1 MFRTKKDVDRH
12 IAGILAKIKDEKEKK
27 IRGFNFAKLY
37 FSVNDYESAR
47 RHLAD
52 YLTVND
58 KQASAYKLMG
68 EIHEAMGSFR
78 QALQSYKHSLALQ
91 ENQKDVVL
99 KICEIYTELPADQ
112 ESTKYWLERAESLFP
127 GHRIVFKLKESL
139 TRARGEPDVKDMEN
153 LITSELV
160 TRPLDVALRVKLLRL
175 LLNSGRVLDAY
186 KHALQ
191 AEEEP
196 QFGAEAVYSLPW
208 QRCLADVFEAYLENQ
223 AGPVDESF
231 LAKYLLTLDQL
242 ASLALT
248 NPSSSAPA
256 TIPGPLNGESAKQ
269 GERAAVEDAISAIE
283 SLDGL
288 LDKAHKKKWTRG
300 GAWDFVLHHVT
311 GQLYLHMATLLLKR
325 AWKENYSWQE
335 ARSWAAALLLSA
347 YSLRPP
353 SGLSQETWFLAL
365 DSARQRLYRHVFLR
379 AHHRLSVSGHIV
391 HVLCEVESKSRWLS
405 DLKQEACTPE
415 VRKKIYKSLF
425 DGEGSASWFLHDPT
439 LVKCAFE
446 FPTLAALQEHDQ
458 EAQWLHPSSL
468 NHLVWL
474 ALHWSSIQDKKSKG
488 TEHFFEVRVF
498 ERLQREP
505 HAFNSGAAETL
516 SQMDTLAFLE
526 AARYCAAQSL
536 GRKSMRPSQGPLA
549 LPPHVGVQLCTGPQ
563 AEWWNA
569 AYRLHTNTARDRMAD
584 FRRILQRGLEVIRGI
599 GNHSMDL
606 ALVVHLAR
614 TFAKKSLSRRA
625 DGLEEESKALE
636 DWAAHYWEVVIS
648 MLEKSGSTSS
658 PLSASRRLF
667 CVSAGSA
674 LTGPQETRA
683 LKQEAKMFL
692 AVRAMN
698 ADCLDEAAEMLSQLT
713 TAQAAFYTALVMKK
727 MAQREFP
734 QRGVQHALLKNE
746 RAALQL
752 ALERGRREPD
762 QALASAVRAQL
773 DDLEGRLIN
782 VSNGSYTEEA
792 AETSWAPDTSSTPRS
807 AHVSFTRRP
816 QQSSTPKVDPSFY
829 PSRTDANQSSVSE
842 EESPTRQPRVQAAVP
857 ATAANEFV
865 ELQLRSLSLH
875 QELVMSHL
883 RQVQEV
889 NQNVLRE
896 LRESH
901 QSVLAEVRQQQT
913 ALEQLSK
920 KVDDIAAKAATAATA
935 SRAQRQREEPE
946 YVDEYTTAYEGDYDP
961 YTDYSHLEAA
971 AASGAASMVAAGPPH
986 SVPPPPP
993 PLGYPP
999 PFRGAPYA
1007 GYPPPP
1013 HLSYSLAPPPPLG
1026 RPLPPPLAPPQPFY
1040 SPQVA
1045 AAAATVPTP
1054 GLCLAEGQ
1062 PLPQFSFDISQPP
1075 PPTSIASST
1084 PSHVA
1089 SGDVGR
1095 LSAFSRLSKMPPPP
1109 ASVPAPV
1116 VPPAAATTITAAAMT
1131 PKPPNAPHAFQIP
1144 LPAAATGPSPT
1155 LAAPAAPQGFPPS
1168 FLTSAAVAPTAPR
1181 FATAAPQLHGLLT
1194 GAVPSLASV
1203 APEKQEPMTTIG
1215 ARTAEASPVMTAQT
1229 PSPAAPRRLQRAST
1243 GSDDYVEEVEV
1254 EGNFTPLI
1262 PLPEEVSVCTG
1273 EENEKVCF
1281 EERAKLFRYVDKEW
1295 KERGIGVVKLLESK
1309 EGKVRLLMRRE
1320 QVLKVCANHYI
1331 QSGMTLAP
1339 MPKKDTAWIWDAQ
1352 DFADGEPHP
1361 EKFCIRFKTPEIAAQ
1376 FKEAF
1381 EQAVNKSRQAA
1392 VSSSPAA
1399 SASAASTA
1407 TNFSMSPS
1415 ALSSPR
1421 TTPAPSKF
1429 GPSTATTGM
1438 PAASFGSP
1446 VTVSAS
1452 PASTP
1457 AAFPVSTPGFGV
1469 SKSIVAPPVF
1479 GSATATTVVP
1489 AGPFS
1494 SPFVASTPATTT
1506 GVTISSSTSSF
1517 GGPKTTAAA
1526 HMFGSAVGSTVT
1538 SAMSFASPIASS
1550 VVASGSPP
1558 TSLPHLPA
1566 TGFGK
1571 MFHPKPGAWACH
1583 TCYVSNDAN
1592 KLACAACDSP
1602 KPGTEKPKTADAPVA
1617 TQQPTEKPDLAASI
1631 SFGNSLGK
1639 PFNLQASQPA
1649 PVFSFG
1655 VSIPEQKPSTP
1666 VTSAFDGMASSG
1678 KNVFG
1683 GFTFCGPPK
1692 VKELPKEEA
1701 KPATAVATTKESPK
1715 PSPFA
1720 GFSFKSPPAAVKKD
1734 EPPESANATQSFL
1747 AGARSEISRLSTTP
1761 AKQPQVTSSLPAQ
1774 PPVISS
1780 LPPQPQVS
1788 SPLAKPL
1795 PPTPSATRQRAD
1807 SLRSPGEIP
1816 EDFVPSAEFEPVVS
1830 LPELVEVKT
1839 GEEDEE
1845 VLFCE
1850 RAKLFRFDAET
1861 KQWKERG
1868 IGQLKILRH
1877 PETQVCRVLMRR
1889 DQVLKLCANHRILP
1903 EMKLGPLSTNDRAWS
1918 WFANDYSDGEI
1929 CNENLAARFKTRE
1942 QADLFKQVFENCRDK
1957 AHPVTPLKE
1966 AAGEGKSD
1974 RTEEQQAN
1982 KQLEPAPTVPL
1993 SQLSQFKPKA
2003 GAWNC
2008 DICYVSN
2015 PADRTSCVA
2024 CETPKPGSEAV
2035 EAAPSPLKALEKFAA
2050 PVSGGGGFPVGTA
2063 PAGVA
2068 PAKFT
2073 FGFPGASTVPQPT
2086 STNLTSAPST
2096 SQVASTTPK
2105 PSGFV
2110 FGSPRPGTVAPP
2122 STFTFGVATFKPD
2135 TASSTSAPAATSTPT
2150 TFKFGSPQKY
2160 EFSFSGVRPRSPG
2173 KTPKSPG
2180 TPADAEEDESGT
2192 IESPEAEIFFPPLV
2206 PLPPKVEVRTGE
2218 EEEEVL
2224 YSHRAKLYRW
2234 MDGEW
2239 KERGLGDI
2247 KLLHHPTTQRTR
2259 LLMRREPVL
2268 KVCLN
2273 HLLTPEHQFC
2283 KKDDRTVT
2291 WSATDFS
2298 DDVACPYQFALRLKS
2313 SQVADEFLAAVEEA
2327 KSKSSGSV
2335 PPCTTQPLTK
2345 ASTTPVDAS
2354 TFSFRL
2360 DGDTG
2365 GSPSSSMTPSGGFS
2379 LGPRFGAS
2387 KQTVVRS
2394 LFGNSSTAKDSEED
2408 DDVQIVFEAKAS
2420 PDKVAR
2426 ARELK
2431 LPDNFFLYETKA
2443 PCPGCRGCDDW
2454 ESKKKALAASSRPA
2468 GLAKSASTKD
2478 APHLA
2483 AADSTTGSL
2492 EDEGSGG
2499 GLFSTAPQLSFADLA
2514 KQQPGKGFGFQGP
2527 SPKSGQSLFSGA
2539 GTKLFQSPTTR
2550 HGKSE
2555 TEDDG
2560 ADEVAP
2566 SVDIHFE
2573 PVVPLPELVELRTG
2587 EEDEEQLFCHRAKL
2601 FVFDSQNKQW
2611 KERAIG
2617 DIKILKHKTR
2627 PCCFRVLMRRDQ
2639 VHKIACNHSITE
2651 FTKLSP
2657 LSTSSNSLTWKAL
2670 DFSEGQTSPEAFAVR
2685 FKNAEVMDKFA
2696 KVFEECRLAVVERG
2710 SQQAGSER
2718 NGDLEREQVED
2729 RIRKEE
2735 EEEDVDEEDD
2745 DDDDDEYE
2753 DDDDDDE
2760 HGEDIMF
2767 EKRVTLS
2774 VQRPGTSAYE
2784 SLGMGNLRMVYD
2796 DSCFGAR
2803 IRVIAD
2809 DGSLL
2814 CDTIVAVQTCLRT
2827 ERLHAYWSA
2836 VDMSIDPNVRRHF
2849 QAAFSSPQAIAE
2861 FSRIFAEAKD
2871 LAVNSSIVETIDE
2884 PPSHPK

>member
-1 MFRTKKDVDRH
+1 
-12 IAGILAKIKDEKEKK
+12 
-27 IRGFNFAKLY
+27 
-37 FSVNDYESAR
+37 
-47 RHLAD
+47 
-52 YLTVND
+52 
-58 KQASAYKLMG
+58 MG
-68 EIHEAMGSFR
+68 EIHEAAGR
-78 QALQSYKHSLALQ
+78 RNQALQSYKHSLALE
-91 ENQKDVVL
+91 ENQKDVIM
-99 KICEIYTELPADQ
+99 KICEIYSEFPADQ
-112 ESTKYWLERAESLFP
+112 ETTRYWLERAESIFP

-139 TRARGEPDVKDMEN
+139 TRATGEPDTKDMEN

-196 QFGAEAVYSLPW
+196 QFGTEAFYSLPW
-208 QRCLADVFEAYLENQ
+208 QRCLADVFEAYQENQ

-248 NPSSSAPA
+248 NPSSSALA
-256 TIPGPLNGESAKQ
+256 AIPGPLNGESAKQ
-269 GERAAVEDAISAIE
+269 GERAAVQDAISAIE

-288 LDKAHKKKWTRG
+288 VAKAHKKKWTRG

-325 AWKENYSWQE
+325 AWKENYNWQE
-335 ARSWAAALLLSA
+335 ARSWAAAMLLSA

-353 SGLSQETWFLAL
+353 SGLSQESWFLAL
-365 DSARQRLYRHVFLR
+365 DSTRQRLYRHVFLR

-425 DGEGSASWFLHDPT
+425 DGEGTASWFLHDPT

-446 FPTLAALQEHDQ
+446 FPTIAALQEHDQ
-458 EAQWLHPSSL
+458 ESQWLHPSSL
-468 NHLVWL
+468 DHLVWL
-474 ALHWSSIQDKKSKG
+474 ALHWSSVQDKTSKS

-505 HAFNSGAAETL
+505 HAFNSGAVETL

-526 AARYCAAQSL
+526 ATRYCAAQSL
-536 GRKSMRPSQGPLA
+536 GRKAMRPSQGPLA
-549 LPPHVGVQLCTGPQ
+549 LPPHVGVQLCTVAQ

-569 AYRLHTNTARDRMAD
+569 AYRLHVSTARDKMAD
-584 FRRILQRGLEVIRGI
+584 YRRLLQRGLEVIRGI
-599 GNHSMDL
+599 GNHGMDL
-606 ALVVHLAR
+606 ALVVRLAR
-614 TFAKKSLSRRA
+614 TFADRSSFMRA

-636 DWAAHYWEVVIS
+636 DRAAHYWEVVVS
-648 MLEKSGSTSS
+648 MLEKSGSPSS

-667 CVSAGSA
+667 SMPAGAVTLS
-674 LTGPQETRA
+674 GPQETRA

-698 ADCLDEAAEMLSQLT
+698 AGCLDEAAEMLSQLT
-713 TAQAAFYTALVMKK
+713 SAQAAFYTALVMKK
-727 MAQREFP
+727 MAQRESP
-734 QRGVQHALLKNE
+734 QRGVQHALLQRE

-782 VSNGSYTEEA
+782 ISNGSFSDDA
-792 AETSWAPDTSSTPRS
+792 AETSWAQDVTSTPRS
-807 AHVSFTRRP
+807 TRVSFVHRP
-816 QQSSTPKVDPSFY
+816 PQSSTPQVDRSFY
-829 PSRTDANQSSVSE
+829 PARADASHSSMPEV
-842 EESPTRQPRVQAAVP
+842 ESPTRQPRGQTAGSAAS
-857 ATAANEFV
+857 AAANEFV

-883 RQVQEV
+883 RQVLET

-896 LRESH
+896 LRDSH
-901 QSVLAEVRQQQT
+901 QSVLAEVKQQQI

-920 KVDDIAAKAATAATA
+920 KVDDIATKAATAATA
-935 SRAQRQREEPE
+935 SRAQRQRDEAD
-946 YVDEYTTAYEGDYDP
+946 YVEEYTTAYETDFDP
-961 YTDYSHLEAA
+961 YTEYSHLEAA
-971 AASGAASMVAAGPPH
+971 AVSGAASTLVAAGPPH
-986 SVPPPPP
+986 AMAPPPPA

-999 PFRGAPYA
+999 QFRGAPYA
-1007 GYPPPP
+1007 SYPPPPPP
-1013 HLSYSLAPPPPLG
+1013 HLGYPLAPPPPPLA
-1026 RPLPPPLAPPQPFY
+1026 RPLPPPLAPPQQFF

-1045 AAAATVPTP
+1045 AAAAAVPTP

-1075 PPTSIASST
+1075 PSTSVASST

-1095 LSAFSRLSKMPPPP
+1095 VSAFSRLSKVPPP
-1109 ASVPAPV
+1109 SQAPV
-1116 VPPAAATTITAAAMT
+1116 GPPVTTITPAAPALP

-1144 LPAAATGPSPT
+1144 LPATGSSPASVSLPGAVQGFSQPFPSLAAATPT
-1155 LAAPAAPQGFPPS
+1155 AS
-1168 FLTSAAVAPTAPR
+1168 KSAAAM
-1181 FATAAPQLHGLLT
+1181 PQLHGLLT
-1194 GAVPSLASV
+1194 GSVPSLASV

-1215 ARTAEASPVMTAQT
+1215 TRTAEASPVISAQT

-1243 GSDDYVEEVEV
+1243 GSDDYAEEVEV

-1262 PLPEEVSVCTG
+1262 PLPEEVSVYTG

-1281 EERAKLFRYVDKEW
+1281 EERAKLFRYDEKEW
-1295 KERGIGVVKLLESK
+1295 KERGIGVVKLLENK

-1331 QSGMTLAP
+1331 HSGMTLTP

-1352 DFADGEPHP
+1352 DFADSEARPQ
-1361 EKFCIRFKTPEIAAQ
+1361 KFCIRFKTPEIAAQ

-1381 EQAVNKSRQAA
+1381 DQAVNKSKQAVA
-1392 VSSSPAA
+1392 SCSPAA
-1399 SASAASTA
+1399 STAASAAA
-1407 TNFSMSPS
+1407 TLSMSPS
-1415 ALSSPR
+1415 PLRAF
-1421 TTPAPSKF
+1421 TITAPSKF
-1429 GPSTATTGM
+1429 ESSSATTHPTFVISTPGFGTSKSVVMPPVFGSGTATTGAPTVSISSAFAASA
-1438 PAASFGSP
+1438 PAATTTATFSSSPSSLGGLQAMGAPHAFGSGVGGAVTSTLSFGSP
-1446 VTVSAS
+1446 VT
-1452 PASTP
+1452 
-1457 AAFPVSTPGFGV
+1457 
-1469 SKSIVAPPVF
+1469 SI
-1479 GSATATTVVP
+1479 
-1489 AGPFS
+1489 
-1494 SPFVASTPATTT
+1494 
-1506 GVTISSSTSSF
+1506 
-1517 GGPKTTAAA
+1517 
-1526 HMFGSAVGSTVT
+1526 
-1538 SAMSFASPIASS
+1538 
-1550 VVASGSPP
+1550 VASGSPP

-1592 KLACAACDSP
+1592 KLTCAACDSP
-1602 KPGTEKPKTADAPVA
+1602 KPGSEKSKTADLPVA
-1617 TQQPTEKPDLAASI
+1617 AQQQTPRPDVAAFS
-1631 SFGNSLGK
+1631 SFGNSSVQTFGS
-1639 PFNLQASQPA
+1639 QAVQQAQPTS
-1649 PVFSFG
+1649 VFKFG
-1655 VSIPEQKPSTP
+1655 VPVPEQKPSTP
-1666 VTSAFDGMASSG
+1666 VTSAADGTAPSA

-1683 GFTFCGPPK
+1683 GFTFSGPPK

-1701 KPATAVATTKESPK
+1701 KPAASAAAALKESPK

-1720 GFSFKSPPAAVKKD
+1720 GFSFKSPPAAAKKD
-1734 EPPESANATQSFL
+1734 EQGTASATQSFL
-1747 AGARSEISRLSTTP
+1747 AGARSEISKLSTTP
-1761 AKQPQVTSSLPAQ
+1761 AKQAQVTPSL
-1774 PPVISS
+1774 
-1780 LPPQPQVS
+1780 PQPQVT
-1788 SPLAKPL
+1788 SPLAKPS
-1795 PPTPSATRQRAD
+1795 PPTSSGTRHRAD
-1807 SLRSPGEIP
+1807 SLRSPGEVP

-1868 IGQLKILRH
+1868 IGELKILCH

-1918 WFANDYSDGEI
+1918 WFANDYSEGQL
-1929 CNENLAARFKTRE
+1929 CKENLAARFKTKE
-1942 QADLFKQVFENCRDK
+1942 QADFFKQVFESCRDN
-1957 AHPVTPLKE
+1957 AHTTTPLKE
-1966 AAGEGKSD
+1966 SKREEERDKI
-1974 RTEEQQAN
+1974 EEQSADS
-1982 KQLEPAPTVPL
+1982 KQSKPAADVPL
-1993 SQLSQFKPKA
+1993 SMLNQFKPKP

-2008 DICYVSN
+2008 DVCYVSN
-2015 PADRTSCVA
+2015 PADKTLCLA
-2024 CETPKPGSEAV
+2024 CETRRPGSENV
-2035 EAAPSPLKALEKFAA
+2035 EPTPSPLKALEKLAA
-2050 PVSGGGGFPVGTA
+2050 PVSGGGGFPIGTSA
-2063 PAGVA
+2063 VGVA

-2073 FGFPGASTVPQPT
+2073 FGFPGASTISQPSAANLSSAQSTSLVT
-2086 STNLTSAPST
+2086 STTS
-2096 SQVASTTPK
+2096 K

-2110 FGSPRPGTVAPP
+2110 FGSSRPGSAAPP
-2122 STFTFGVATFKPD
+2122 STFTFGMATFKPD
-2135 TASSTSAPAATSTPT
+2135 TSANTPVATSTPT

-2160 EFSFSGVRPRSPG
+2160 EFSFSGVRPRSPS

-2192 IESPEAEIFFPPLV
+2192 IESPEAEIFFQPLV

-2239 KERGLGDI
+2239 KERGLGDM
-2247 KLLHHPTTQRTR
+2247 KLLRHPTTQRTR

-2273 HLLTPEHQFC
+2273 HLLTPEHQFS

-2313 SQVADEFLAAVEEA
+2313 SQVAEEFLAAVEKA
-2327 KSKSSGSV
+2327 KSKPSGS
-2335 PPCTTQPLTK
+2335 PLPSTTQPTAK
-2345 ASTTPVDAS
+2345 PSTPVSAS

-2360 DGDTG
+2360 EDNPGM
-2365 GSPSSSMTPSGGFS
+2365 SPSSATTPAGGFS
-2379 LGPRFGAS
+2379 LGARFGSS

-2394 LFGNSSTAKDSEED
+2394 LFGNVSTPKGGSKKD
-2408 DDVQIVFEAKAS
+2408 DDEDVQFLMEVKAD
-2420 PDKVAR
+2420 PADIAR
-2426 ARELK
+2426 ARKLM
-2431 LPDNFFLYETKA
+2431 LPDSFYLYLTKT

-2454 ESKKKALAASSRPA
+2454 ESKKKALAASSKPTGPA
-2468 GLAKSASTKD
+2468 KPSSTKD

-2483 AADSTTGSL
+2483 AADSTTGSR
-2492 EDEGSGG
+2492 EEEGSDG
-2499 GLFSTAPQLSFADLA
+2499 GLFSKAATGLSFADLA
-2514 KQQPGKGFGFQGP
+2514 KQQPNTGFGFQGP

-2539 GTKLFQSPTTR
+2539 GTKLFQSATSR
-2550 HGKSE
+2550 RKSE
-2555 TEDDG
+2555 TEDDAAG

-2573 PVVPLPELVELRTG
+2573 PVVPLPDLVELRTG

-2601 FVFDSQNKQW
+2601 FVFDSQLKQW
-2611 KERAIG
+2611 KERALG

-2627 PCCFRVLMRRDQ
+2627 PCCFRVVMRRDQ
-2639 VHKIACNHSITE
+2639 VHKVACNHSITE

-2670 DFSEGQTSPEAFAVR
+2670 DFSEGKTSPEAFAVR
-2685 FKNAEVMDKFA
+2685 FKNAEAMNKFA
-2696 KVFEECRLAVVERG
+2696 NVFEECRLSVVEKG
-2710 SQQAGSER
+2710 SQPAASER
-2718 NGDLEREQVED
+2718 NGDLEREQVEG
-2729 RIRKEE
+2729 RTRKEE
-2735 EEEDVDEEDD
+2735 EDIDEEED

-2753 DDDDDDE
+2753 DDDEDDE

-2767 EKRVTLS
+2767 EKRITLS
-2774 VQRPGTSAYE
+2774 VQRPVGGTYE
-2784 SLGMGNLRMVYD
+2784 SLGMGNLKMVYD

-2803 IRVIAD
+2803 IRVTAD

-2814 CDTIVAVQTCLRT
+2814 CDTIVAVQVCLRT
-2827 ERLHAYWSA
+2827 ERLNAYWSA
-2836 VDMSIDPNVRRHF
+2836 LDMSIEPNVRRHF
-2849 QAAFSSPQAIAE
+2849 KASFSSPQAVAE
-2861 FSRIFAEAKD
+2861 FSRIFTEAKE

>member
-1 MFRTKKDVDRH
+1 M
-12 IAGILAKIKDEKEKK
+12 
-27 IRGFNFAKLY
+27 
-37 FSVNDYESAR
+37 
-47 RHLAD
+47 
-52 YLTVND
+52 
-58 KQASAYKLMG
+58 
-68 EIHEAMGSFR
+68 
-78 QALQSYKHSLALQ
+78 
-91 ENQKDVVL
+91 
-99 KICEIYTELPADQ
+99 
-112 ESTKYWLERAESLFP
+112 
-127 GHRIVFKLKESL
+127 
-139 TRARGEPDVKDMEN
+139 
-153 LITSELV
+153 
-160 TRPLDVALRVKLLRL
+160 
-175 LLNSGRVLDAY
+175 
-186 KHALQ
+186 
-191 AEEEP
+191 
-196 QFGAEAVYSLPW
+196 
-208 QRCLADVFEAYLENQ
+208 
-223 AGPVDESF
+223 
-231 LAKYLLTLDQL
+231 
-242 ASLALT
+242 
-248 NPSSSAPA
+248 
-256 TIPGPLNGESAKQ
+256 
-269 GERAAVEDAISAIE
+269 
-283 SLDGL
+283 
-288 LDKAHKKKWTRG
+288 
-300 GAWDFVLHHVT
+300 
-311 GQLYLHMATLLLKR
+311 
-325 AWKENYSWQE
+325 
-335 ARSWAAALLLSA
+335 
-347 YSLRPP
+347 
-353 SGLSQETWFLAL
+353 
-365 DSARQRLYRHVFLR
+365 
-379 AHHRLSVSGHIV
+379 
-391 HVLCEVESKSRWLS
+391 
-405 DLKQEACTPE
+405 
-415 VRKKIYKSLF
+415 
-425 DGEGSASWFLHDPT
+425 
-439 LVKCAFE
+439 
-446 FPTLAALQEHDQ
+446 
-458 EAQWLHPSSL
+458 
-468 NHLVWL
+468 
-474 ALHWSSIQDKKSKG
+474 
-488 TEHFFEVRVF
+488 
-498 ERLQREP
+498 
-505 HAFNSGAAETL
+505 
-516 SQMDTLAFLE
+516 
-526 AARYCAAQSL
+526 
-536 GRKSMRPSQGPLA
+536 
-549 LPPHVGVQLCTGPQ
+549 
-563 AEWWNA
+563 
-569 AYRLHTNTARDRMAD
+569 
-584 FRRILQRGLEVIRGI
+584 
-599 GNHSMDL
+599 
-606 ALVVHLAR
+606 
-614 TFAKKSLSRRA
+614 
-625 DGLEEESKALE
+625 
-636 DWAAHYWEVVIS
+636 
-648 MLEKSGSTSS
+648 
-658 PLSASRRLF
+658 
-667 CVSAGSA
+667 
-674 LTGPQETRA
+674 
-683 LKQEAKMFL
+683 
-692 AVRAMN
+692 
-698 ADCLDEAAEMLSQLT
+698 
-713 TAQAAFYTALVMKK
+713 
-727 MAQREFP
+727 
-734 QRGVQHALLKNE
+734 
-746 RAALQL
+746 
-752 ALERGRREPD
+752 
-762 QALASAVRAQL
+762 
-773 DDLEGRLIN
+773 
-782 VSNGSYTEEA
+782 
-792 AETSWAPDTSSTPRS
+792 
-807 AHVSFTRRP
+807 
-816 QQSSTPKVDPSFY
+816 
-829 PSRTDANQSSVSE
+829 
-842 EESPTRQPRVQAAVP
+842 
-857 ATAANEFV
+857 
-865 ELQLRSLSLH
+865 
-875 QELVMSHL
+875 
-883 RQVQEV
+883 
-889 NQNVLRE
+889 
-896 LRESH
+896 
-901 QSVLAEVRQQQT
+901 
-913 ALEQLSK
+913 
-920 KVDDIAAKAATAATA
+920 
-935 SRAQRQREEPE
+935 
-946 YVDEYTTAYEGDYDP
+946 
-961 YTDYSHLEAA
+961 
-971 AASGAASMVAAGPPH
+971 
-986 SVPPPPP
+986 
-993 PLGYPP
+993 
-999 PFRGAPYA
+999 
-1007 GYPPPP
+1007 
-1013 HLSYSLAPPPPLG
+1013 
-1026 RPLPPPLAPPQPFY
+1026 
-1040 SPQVA
+1040 
-1045 AAAATVPTP
+1045 
-1054 GLCLAEGQ
+1054 
-1062 PLPQFSFDISQPP
+1062 
-1075 PPTSIASST
+1075 
-1084 PSHVA
+1084 
-1089 SGDVGR
+1089 
-1095 LSAFSRLSKMPPPP
+1095 
-1109 ASVPAPV
+1109 
-1116 VPPAAATTITAAAMT
+1116 
-1131 PKPPNAPHAFQIP
+1131 
-1144 LPAAATGPSPT
+1144 
-1155 LAAPAAPQGFPPS
+1155 
-1168 FLTSAAVAPTAPR
+1168 
-1181 FATAAPQLHGLLT
+1181 
-1194 GAVPSLASV
+1194 
-1203 APEKQEPMTTIG
+1203 
-1215 ARTAEASPVMTAQT
+1215 
-1229 PSPAAPRRLQRAST
+1229 
-1243 GSDDYVEEVEV
+1243 
-1254 EGNFTPLI
+1254 
-1262 PLPEEVSVCTG
+1262 
-1273 EENEKVCF
+1273 
-1281 EERAKLFRYVDKEW
+1281 
-1295 KERGIGVVKLLESK
+1295 
-1309 EGKVRLLMRRE
+1309 
-1320 QVLKVCANHYI
+1320 
-1331 QSGMTLAP
+1331 
-1339 MPKKDTAWIWDAQ
+1339 
-1352 DFADGEPHP
+1352 
-1361 EKFCIRFKTPEIAAQ
+1361 
-1376 FKEAF
+1376 
-1381 EQAVNKSRQAA
+1381 
-1392 VSSSPAA
+1392 
-1399 SASAASTA
+1399 
-1407 TNFSMSPS
+1407 
-1415 ALSSPR
+1415 
-1421 TTPAPSKF
+1421 
-1429 GPSTATTGM
+1429 
-1438 PAASFGSP
+1438 
-1446 VTVSAS
+1446 
-1452 PASTP
+1452 
-1457 AAFPVSTPGFGV
+1457 
-1469 SKSIVAPPVF
+1469 
-1479 GSATATTVVP
+1479 
-1489 AGPFS
+1489 
-1494 SPFVASTPATTT
+1494 
-1506 GVTISSSTSSF
+1506 
-1517 GGPKTTAAA
+1517 
-1526 HMFGSAVGSTVT
+1526 
-1538 SAMSFASPIASS
+1538 
-1550 VVASGSPP
+1550 
-1558 TSLPHLPA
+1558 
-1566 TGFGK
+1566 
-1571 MFHPKPGAWACH
+1571 
-1583 TCYVSNDAN
+1583 SNDAN

-2454 ESKKKALAASSRPA
+2454 ESKKKS
-2468 GLAKSASTKD
+2468 
-2478 APHLA
+2478 
-2483 AADSTTGSL
+2483 TGSI
-2492 EDEGSGG
+2492 
-2499 GLFSTAPQLSFADLA
+2499 
-2514 KQQPGKGFGFQGP
+2514 
-2527 SPKSGQSLFSGA
+2527 
-2539 GTKLFQSPTTR
+2539 
-2550 HGKSE
+2550 
-2555 TEDDG
+2555 
-2560 ADEVAP
+2560 V
-2566 SVDIHFE
+2566 
-2573 PVVPLPELVELRTG
+2573 
-2587 EEDEEQLFCHRAKL
+2587 
-2601 FVFDSQNKQW
+2601 
-2611 KERAIG
+2611 
-2617 DIKILKHKTR
+2617 KTCR
-2627 PCCFRVLMRRDQ
+2627 PCEICIN
-2639 VHKIACNHSITE
+2639 KGCT
-2651 FTKLSP
+2651 
-2657 LSTSSNSLTWKAL
+2657 AL
-2670 DFSEGQTSPEAFAVR
+2670 GCS
-2685 FKNAEVMDKFA
+2685 
-2696 KVFEECRLAVVERG
+2696 
-2710 SQQAGSER
+2710 
-2718 NGDLEREQVED
+2718 
-2729 RIRKEE
+2729 
-2735 EEEDVDEEDD
+2735 
-2745 DDDDDEYE
+2745 
-2753 DDDDDDE
+2753 
-2760 HGEDIMF
+2760 
-2767 EKRVTLS
+2767 
-2774 VQRPGTSAYE
+2774 
-2784 SLGMGNLRMVYD
+2784 
-2796 DSCFGAR
+2796 
-2803 IRVIAD
+2803 
-2809 DGSLL
+2809 
-2814 CDTIVAVQTCLRT
+2814 
-2827 ERLHAYWSA
+2827 
-2836 VDMSIDPNVRRHF
+2836 
-2849 QAAFSSPQAIAE
+2849 
-2861 FSRIFAEAKD
+2861 
-2871 LAVNSSIVETIDE
+2871 
-2884 PPSHPK
+2884 

>member
-12 IAGILAKIKDEKEKK
+12 IAGILARIKDENEKK

-37 FSVNDYESAR
+37 FSVKDYESATR
-47 RHLAD
+47 YLAE
-52 YLTVND
+52 YLAVND
-58 KQASAYKLMG
+58 KQASAHKLMG
-68 EIHEAMGSFR
+68 EIHEAAGR
-78 QALQSYKHSLALQ
+78 RNQALQSYKHSLALE
-91 ENQKDVVL
+91 ENQKDVIM
-99 KICEIYTELPADQ
+99 KICEIYSEFPADQ
-112 ESTKYWLERAESLFP
+112 ETTRYWLERAESIFP

-139 TRARGEPDVKDMEN
+139 TRATGEPDTKDMEN

-196 QFGAEAVYSLPW
+196 QFGTEAFYSLPW
-208 QRCLADVFEAYLENQ
+208 QRCLADVFEAYQENQ

-248 NPSSSAPA
+248 NPSSSALA
-256 TIPGPLNGESAKQ
+256 AIPGPLNGESAKQ
-269 GERAAVEDAISAIE
+269 GERAAVQDAISAIE

-288 LDKAHKKKWTRG
+288 VAKAHKKKWTRG

-325 AWKENYSWQE
+325 AWKENYNWQE
-335 ARSWAAALLLSA
+335 ARSWAAAMLLSA

-353 SGLSQETWFLAL
+353 SGLSQESWFLAL
-365 DSARQRLYRHVFLR
+365 DSTRQRLYRHVFLR

-425 DGEGSASWFLHDPT
+425 DGEGTASWFLHDPT

-446 FPTLAALQEHDQ
+446 FPTIAALQEHDQ
-458 EAQWLHPSSL
+458 ESQWLHPSSL
-468 NHLVWL
+468 DHLVWL
-474 ALHWSSIQDKKSKG
+474 ALHWSSVQDKTSKS

-505 HAFNSGAAETL
+505 HAFNSGAVETL

-526 AARYCAAQSL
+526 ATRYCAAQSL
-536 GRKSMRPSQGPLA
+536 GRKAMRPSQGPLA
-549 LPPHVGVQLCTGPQ
+549 LPPHVGVQLCTVAQ

-569 AYRLHTNTARDRMAD
+569 AYRLHVSTARDKMAD
-584 FRRILQRGLEVIRGI
+584 YRRLLQRGLEVIRGI
-599 GNHSMDL
+599 GNHGMDL
-606 ALVVHLAR
+606 ALVVRLAR
-614 TFAKKSLSRRA
+614 TFADRSSFMRA

-636 DWAAHYWEVVIS
+636 DRAAHYWEVVVS
-648 MLEKSGSTSS
+648 MLEKSGSPSS

-667 CVSAGSA
+667 SMPAGAVTLS
-674 LTGPQETRA
+674 GPQETRA

-698 ADCLDEAAEMLSQLT
+698 AGCLDEAAEMLSQLT
-713 TAQAAFYTALVMKK
+713 SAQAAFYTALVMKK
-727 MAQREFP
+727 MAQRESP
-734 QRGVQHALLKNE
+734 QRGVQHALLQRE

-782 VSNGSYTEEA
+782 ISNGSFSDDA
-792 AETSWAPDTSSTPRS
+792 AETSWAQDVTSTPRS
-807 AHVSFTRRP
+807 TRVSFVHRP
-816 QQSSTPKVDPSFY
+816 PQSSTPQVDRSFY
-829 PSRTDANQSSVSE
+829 PARADASHSSMPEV
-842 EESPTRQPRVQAAVP
+842 ESPTRQPRGQTAGSAAS
-857 ATAANEFV
+857 AAANEFV

-883 RQVQEV
+883 RQVLET

-896 LRESH
+896 LRDSH
-901 QSVLAEVRQQQT
+901 QSVLAEVKQQQI

-920 KVDDIAAKAATAATA
+920 KVDDIATKAATAATA
-935 SRAQRQREEPE
+935 SRAQRQRDEAD
-946 YVDEYTTAYEGDYDP
+946 YVEEYTTAYETDFDP
-961 YTDYSHLEAA
+961 YTEYSHLEAA
-971 AASGAASMVAAGPPH
+971 AVSGAASTLVAAGPPH
-986 SVPPPPP
+986 AMAPPPPA

-999 PFRGAPYA
+999 QFRGAPYA
-1007 GYPPPP
+1007 SYPPPPPP
-1013 HLSYSLAPPPPLG
+1013 HLGYPLAPPPPPLA
-1026 RPLPPPLAPPQPFY
+1026 RPLPPPLAPPQQFF

-1045 AAAATVPTP
+1045 AAAAAVPTP

-1075 PPTSIASST
+1075 PSTSVASST

-1095 LSAFSRLSKMPPPP
+1095 VSAFSRLSKVPPP
-1109 ASVPAPV
+1109 SQAPV
-1116 VPPAAATTITAAAMT
+1116 GPPVTTITPAAPALP

-1144 LPAAATGPSPT
+1144 LPATGSSPASVSLPGAVQGFSQPFPSLAAATPT
-1155 LAAPAAPQGFPPS
+1155 AS
-1168 FLTSAAVAPTAPR
+1168 KSAAAM
-1181 FATAAPQLHGLLT
+1181 PQLHGLLT
-1194 GAVPSLASV
+1194 GSVPSLASV

-1215 ARTAEASPVMTAQT
+1215 TRTAEASPVISAQT

-1243 GSDDYVEEVEV
+1243 GSDDYAEEVEV

-1262 PLPEEVSVCTG
+1262 PLPEEVSVYTG

-1281 EERAKLFRYVDKEW
+1281 EERAKLFRYDEKEW
-1295 KERGIGVVKLLESK
+1295 KERGIGVVKLLENK

-1331 QSGMTLAP
+1331 HSGMTLTP

-1352 DFADGEPHP
+1352 DFADSEARPQ
-1361 EKFCIRFKTPEIAAQ
+1361 KFCIRFKTPEIAAQ

-1381 EQAVNKSRQAA
+1381 DQAVNKSKQAVA
-1392 VSSSPAA
+1392 SCSPAA
-1399 SASAASTA
+1399 STAASAAA
-1407 TNFSMSPS
+1407 TLSMSPS
-1415 ALSSPR
+1415 PLRAF
-1421 TTPAPSKF
+1421 TITAPSKF
-1429 GPSTATTGM
+1429 ESSSATTHPTFVISTPGFGTSKSVVMPPVFGSGTATTGAPTVSISSAFAASA
-1438 PAASFGSP
+1438 PAATTTATFSSSPSSLGGLQAMGAPHAFGSGVGGAVTSTLSFGSP
-1446 VTVSAS
+1446 VT
-1452 PASTP
+1452 
-1457 AAFPVSTPGFGV
+1457 
-1469 SKSIVAPPVF
+1469 SI
-1479 GSATATTVVP
+1479 
-1489 AGPFS
+1489 
-1494 SPFVASTPATTT
+1494 
-1506 GVTISSSTSSF
+1506 
-1517 GGPKTTAAA
+1517 
-1526 HMFGSAVGSTVT
+1526 
-1538 SAMSFASPIASS
+1538 
-1550 VVASGSPP
+1550 VASGSPP

-1592 KLACAACDSP
+1592 KLTCAACDSP
-1602 KPGTEKPKTADAPVA
+1602 KPGSEKSKTADLPVA
-1617 TQQPTEKPDLAASI
+1617 AQQQTPRPDVAAFS
-1631 SFGNSLGK
+1631 SFGNSSVQTFGS
-1639 PFNLQASQPA
+1639 QAVQQAQPTS
-1649 PVFSFG
+1649 VFKFG
-1655 VSIPEQKPSTP
+1655 VPVPEQKPSTP
-1666 VTSAFDGMASSG
+1666 VTSAADGTAPSA

-1683 GFTFCGPPK
+1683 GFTFSGPPK

-1701 KPATAVATTKESPK
+1701 KPAASAAAALKESPK

-1720 GFSFKSPPAAVKKD
+1720 GFSFKSPPAAAKKD
-1734 EPPESANATQSFL
+1734 EQGTASATQSFL
-1747 AGARSEISRLSTTP
+1747 AGARSEISKLSTTP
-1761 AKQPQVTSSLPAQ
+1761 AKQAQVTPSL
-1774 PPVISS
+1774 
-1780 LPPQPQVS
+1780 PQPQVT
-1788 SPLAKPL
+1788 SPLAKPS
-1795 PPTPSATRQRAD
+1795 PPTSSGTRHRAD
-1807 SLRSPGEIP
+1807 SLRSPGEVP

-1868 IGQLKILRH
+1868 IGELKILCH

-1918 WFANDYSDGEI
+1918 WFANDYSEGQL
-1929 CNENLAARFKTRE
+1929 CKENLAARFKTKE
-1942 QADLFKQVFENCRDK
+1942 QADFFKQVFESCRDN
-1957 AHPVTPLKE
+1957 AHTTTPLKE
-1966 AAGEGKSD
+1966 SKREEERDKI
-1974 RTEEQQAN
+1974 EEQSADS
-1982 KQLEPAPTVPL
+1982 KQSKPAADVPL
-1993 SQLSQFKPKA
+1993 SMLNQFKPKP

-2008 DICYVSN
+2008 DVCYVSN
-2015 PADRTSCVA
+2015 PADKTLCLA
-2024 CETPKPGSEAV
+2024 CETRRPGSENV
-2035 EAAPSPLKALEKFAA
+2035 EPTPSPLKALEKLAA
-2050 PVSGGGGFPVGTA
+2050 PVSGGGGFPIGTSA
-2063 PAGVA
+2063 VGVA

-2073 FGFPGASTVPQPT
+2073 FGFPGASTISQPSAANLSSAQSTSLVT
-2086 STNLTSAPST
+2086 STTS
-2096 SQVASTTPK
+2096 K

-2110 FGSPRPGTVAPP
+2110 FGSSRPGSAAPP
-2122 STFTFGVATFKPD
+2122 STFTFGMATFKPD
-2135 TASSTSAPAATSTPT
+2135 TSANTPVATSTPT

-2160 EFSFSGVRPRSPG
+2160 EFSFSGVRPRSPS

-2192 IESPEAEIFFPPLV
+2192 IESPEAEIFFQPLV

-2239 KERGLGDI
+2239 KERGLGDM
-2247 KLLHHPTTQRTR
+2247 KLLRHPTTQRTR

-2273 HLLTPEHQFC
+2273 HLLTPEHQFS

-2313 SQVADEFLAAVEEA
+2313 SQVAEEFLAAVEKA
-2327 KSKSSGSV
+2327 KSKPSGS
-2335 PPCTTQPLTK
+2335 PLPSTTQPTAK
-2345 ASTTPVDAS
+2345 PSTPVSAS

-2360 DGDTG
+2360 EDNPGM
-2365 GSPSSSMTPSGGFS
+2365 SPSSATTPAGGFS
-2379 LGPRFGAS
+2379 LGARFGSS

-2394 LFGNSSTAKDSEED
+2394 LFGNVSTPKGGSKKD
-2408 DDVQIVFEAKAS
+2408 DDEDVQFLMEVKAD
-2420 PDKVAR
+2420 PADIAR
-2426 ARELK
+2426 ARKLM
-2431 LPDNFFLYETKA
+2431 LPDSFYLYLTKT

-2454 ESKKKALAASSRPA
+2454 ESKKKALAASSKPTGPA
-2468 GLAKSASTKD
+2468 KPSSTKD

-2483 AADSTTGSL
+2483 AADSTTGSR
-2492 EDEGSGG
+2492 EEEGSDG
-2499 GLFSTAPQLSFADLA
+2499 GLFSKAATGLSFADLA
-2514 KQQPGKGFGFQGP
+2514 KQQPNTGFGFQGP

-2539 GTKLFQSPTTR
+2539 GTKLFQSATSR
-2550 HGKSE
+2550 RKSE

-2573 PVVPLPELVELRTG
+2573 PVVPLPDLVELRTG

-2601 FVFDSQNKQW
+2601 FVFDSQLKQW
-2611 KERAIG
+2611 KERALG

-2627 PCCFRVLMRRDQ
+2627 PCCFRVVMRRDQ
-2639 VHKIACNHSITE
+2639 VHKVACNHSITE

-2670 DFSEGQTSPEAFAVR
+2670 DFSEGKTSPEAFAVR
-2685 FKNAEVMDKFA
+2685 FKNAEAMNKFA
-2696 KVFEECRLAVVERG
+2696 NVFEECRLSVVEKG
-2710 SQQAGSER
+2710 SQPAASER
-2718 NGDLEREQVED
+2718 NGDLEREQVEG
-2729 RIRKEE
+2729 RTRKEE
-2735 EEEDVDEEDD
+2735 EDIDEEED

-2753 DDDDDDE
+2753 DDDEDDE

-2767 EKRVTLS
+2767 EKRITLS
-2774 VQRPGTSAYE
+2774 VQRPVGGTYE
-2784 SLGMGNLRMVYD
+2784 SLGMGNLKMVYD

-2803 IRVIAD
+2803 IRVTAD

-2814 CDTIVAVQTCLRT
+2814 CDTIVAVQVCLRT
-2827 ERLHAYWSA
+2827 ERLNAYWSA
-2836 VDMSIDPNVRRHF
+2836 LDMSIEPNVRRHF
-2849 QAAFSSPQAIAE
+2849 KASFSSPQAVAE
-2861 FSRIFAEAKD
+2861 FSRIFTEAKE

>member
-1 MFRTKKDVDRH
+1 MFHTKKDVDRH
-12 IAGILAKIKDEKEKK
+12 ISGILARIKDENEKK
-27 IRGFNFAKLY
+27 MRSFNFAKLY
-37 FSVNDYESAR
+37 FSVKDYESATR
-47 RHLAD
+47 YLAD
-52 YLTVND
+52 YLAVND
-58 KQASAYKLMG
+58 KQASAHKLMG
-68 EIHEAMGSFR
+68 EIHEAAGR
-78 QALQSYKHSLALQ
+78 PKQALQSYKHSLALE
-91 ENQKDVVL
+91 ENQKDVIL
-99 KICEIYTELPADQ
+99 KICEIHSELPADQ
-112 ESTKYWLERAESLFP
+112 ESTKYWLERAENLFP

-196 QFGAEAVYSLPW
+196 QFGAEAFYSLPW
-208 QRCLADVFEAYLENQ
+208 QRCLADVFEAYQENQ

-248 NPSSSAPA
+248 NPSSSALA
-256 TIPGPLNGESAKQ
+256 AIPGPLNGESAKQ
-269 GERAAVEDAISAIE
+269 GERAAVEDAISVIE

-325 AWKENYSWQE
+325 AWKENYNWQE
-335 ARSWAAALLLSA
+335 ARSWAAAMLLSA

-353 SGLSQETWFLAL
+353 SGLSQESWFLAL
-365 DSARQRLYRHVFLR
+365 DSTRQRLYRHVFLR

-391 HVLCEVESKSRWLS
+391 HVLCEVESKSHWLA

-415 VRKKIYKSLF
+415 VRKKIYRSLF
-425 DGEGSASWFLHDPT
+425 DGEGTASWFLHDPT
-439 LVKCAFE
+439 LVNCAFE
-446 FPTLAALQEHDQ
+446 FPTIAALQEHDQ
-458 EAQWLHPSSL
+458 ESQWLHPSSL

-474 ALHWSSIQDKKSKG
+474 ALHWSSLQDQSKS

-498 ERLQREP
+498 ERLQREA

-526 AARYCAAQSL
+526 ASRYCAAQSL
-536 GRKSMRPSQGPLA
+536 GRKPVRPSQGPLA
-549 LPPHVGVQLCTGPQ
+549 LPPHVGVQLCTAPQ

-569 AYRLHTNTARDRMAD
+569 AYRLHTSTAKDRMAD
-584 FRRILQRGLEVIRGI
+584 FRRTVQRGLEVIRGI
-599 GNHSMDL
+599 GHHGMDL
-606 ALVVHLAR
+606 ALVVRLAR
-614 TFAKKSLSRRA
+614 AFANRSTSTRA

-636 DWAAHYWEVVIS
+636 DRAAHYWEVVIS
-648 MLEKSGSTSS
+648 MLEKSGSLSS

-667 CVSAGSA
+667 CVPSGAV
-674 LTGPQETRA
+674 TGPQETRA

-698 ADCLDEAAEMLSQLT
+698 AGCLDEAAEMLSQLT

-727 MAQREFP
+727 MAQRESP
-734 QRGVQHALLKNE
+734 QRGVQHALLQRE

-782 VSNGSYTEEA
+782 ASNGSFSDES
-792 AETSWAPDTSSTPRS
+792 AETAWAPDTTPRS
-807 AHVSFTRRP
+807 ARVSFARRP
-816 QQSSTPKVDPSFY
+816 QQSSTPQVDRSFY
-829 PSRTDANQSSVSE
+829 PSRTDASQSCVLE
-842 EESPTRQPRVQAAVP
+842 VESPTRQPRGQATVP
-857 ATAANEFV
+857 AASAAANEFV

-883 RQVQEV
+883 RQVLET
-889 NQNVLRE
+889 NQSVLRE
-896 LRESH
+896 LRDSH
-901 QSVLAEVRQQQT
+901 QAVLAEVKQQQT

-920 KVDDIAAKAATAATA
+920 KVDDVATRAATAATA
-935 SRAQRQREEPE
+935 SRTQRQREDTD
-946 YVDEYTTAYEGDYDP
+946 YVEEYTTTYESEYDP

-971 AASGAASMVAAGPPH
+971 AAGGAASTLVAAGPPH
-986 SVPPPPP
+986 PVPPPPPP

-1013 HLSYSLAPPPPLG
+1013 PHLGYPLAPPPPLG

-1045 AAAATVPTP
+1045 AAAAAVPAP

-1075 PPTSIASST
+1075 PPTSVASST

-1095 LSAFSRLSKMPPPP
+1095 VSAFSRLSRVPQPPPQ
-1109 ASVPAPV
+1109 ASMPGPV
-1116 VPPAAATTITAAAMT
+1116 VPPVTTTPAAATLP

-1144 LPAAATGPSPT
+1144 LPTSGPPHSLAGSAAG
-1155 LAAPAAPQGFPPS
+1155 PQGFSQS
-1168 FLTSAAVAPTAPR
+1168 FPAAAAPTAPR
-1181 FATAAPQLHGLLT
+1181 PAATAPQLHGLLT
-1194 GAVPSLASV
+1194 GTVPSLASV
-1203 APEKQEPMTTIG
+1203 APEKKEPMTTIG
-1215 ARTAEASPVMTAQT
+1215 TRTAEASPAASAQT
-1229 PSPAAPRRLQRAST
+1229 SSPAAPRRLQRAST

-1281 EERAKLFRYVDKEW
+1281 EERAKLFRYVDREW
-1295 KERGIGVVKLLESK
+1295 KERGIGVVKLLENQ

-1331 QSGMTLAP
+1331 HSGMTLTP

-1381 EQAVNKSRQAA
+1381 ERAVNKSRLA
-1392 VSSSPAA
+1392 VASSSPAA
-1399 SASAASTA
+1399 STAASATTTLSVSQSPLST
-1407 TNFSMSPS
+1407 
-1415 ALSSPR
+1415 PR
-1421 TTPAPSKF
+1421 TTLAPSKF
-1429 GPSTATTGM
+1429 EPSTATTQ
-1438 PAASFGSP
+1438 STF
-1446 VTVSAS
+1446 VV
-1452 PASTP
+1452 STP
-1457 AAFPVSTPGFGV
+1457 AFSVPKSTV
-1469 SKSIVAPPVF
+1469 TPPVF
-1479 GSATATTVVP
+1479 GSATASTAAPAMSFGSSFVV
-1489 AGPFS
+1489 
-1494 SPFVASTPATTT
+1494 STPAAIATSMF
-1506 GVTISSSTSSF
+1506 SSSASSF
-1517 GGPKTTAAA
+1517 GGPKTTMAPPV
-1526 HMFGSAVGSTVT
+1526 FGSAVGSTVT
-1538 SAMSFASPIASS
+1538 SALSFGSPVASS

-1558 TSLPHLPA
+1558 TSIPHLPA

-1592 KLACAACDSP
+1592 KLTCAACDSP
-1602 KPGTEKPKTADAPVA
+1602 KPGTEKPKITDVPVA
-1617 TQQPTEKPDLAASI
+1617 AQQHAARPDAAAFS
-1631 SFGNSLGK
+1631 SFGNSSGQ
-1639 PFNLQASQPA
+1639 PFGAQAAQPA
-1649 PVFSFG
+1649 TVFKFG
-1655 VSIPEQKPSTP
+1655 IPSPEQKPGTP
-1666 VTSAFDGMASSG
+1666 ATSAFGGTASSG

-1683 GFTFCGPPK
+1683 GFTFSGPPK
-1692 VKELPKEEA
+1692 VKDLPKEEA
-1701 KPATAVATTKESPK
+1701 KPVASAAALKESPK

-1720 GFSFKSPPAAVKKD
+1720 GFSFKSPPATAKKD
-1734 EPPESANATQSFL
+1734 EPPEPASATQSFL
-1747 AGARSEISRLSTTP
+1747 ASARTEISKLSAAT
-1761 AKQPQVTSSLPAQ
+1761 AKPPQVTP
-1774 PPVISS
+1774 
-1780 LPPQPQVS
+1780 LPPQPQVT
-1788 SPLAKPL
+1788 SPLAKPS
-1795 PPTPSATRQRAD
+1795 PTAPGATRQRAD
-1807 SLRSPGEIP
+1807 SLRSPGETP
-1816 EDFVPSAEFEPVVS
+1816 EDFVPSAEFQPVVS

-1918 WFANDYSDGEI
+1918 WSANDYSEGQL
-1929 CNENLAARFKTRE
+1929 CKENLAARFKTKE
-1942 QADLFKQVFENCRDK
+1942 QADLFKQVFESCRDK
-1957 AHPVTPLKE
+1957 AQSAAPLKE
-1966 AAGEGKSD
+1966 DAGEEKGD
-1974 RTEEQQAN
+1974 ATQEQSADE
-1982 KQLEPAPTVPL
+1982 KQQKPVATVPL
-1993 SQLSQFKPKA
+1993 SQLSQFKPKP

-2008 DICYVSN
+2008 DVCYVSN
-2015 PADRTSCVA
+2015 TADRTSCMA
-2024 CETPKPGSEAV
+2024 CESRKPGSEAS
-2035 EAAPSPLKALEKFAA
+2035 EPTPSPLKALERFAA
-2050 PVSGGGGFPVGTA
+2050 PVSGGGGFPIGTSTVGAA
-2063 PAGVA
+2063 PV
-2068 PAKFT
+2068 KFT
-2073 FGFPGASTVPQPT
+2073 FGFPGATSVPQPT
-2086 STNLTSAPST
+2086 TANVMSSTQPT
-2096 SQVASTTPK
+2096 SQVTSIPPK
-2105 PSGFV
+2105 SSGFV
-2110 FGSPRPGTVAPP
+2110 FGSPRPGSVAPP
-2122 STFTFGVATFKPD
+2122 STFTFGMATFKPD
-2135 TASSTSAPAATSTPT
+2135 TSSIAPVATSTGAPVTAFTSTPVATSTPT
-2150 TFKFGSPQKY
+2150 AFKFGSPQKY
-2160 EFSFSGVRPRSPG
+2160 EFSFSGVRPRSPS

-2192 IESPEAEIFFPPLV
+2192 VESPEAEIFFQPLV
-2206 PLPPKVEVRTGE
+2206 PLPPKVDVRTGE
-2218 EEEEVL
+2218 EDEEVL

-2247 KLLHHPTTQRTR
+2247 KLLRHPTTQRTR

-2273 HLLTPEHQFC
+2273 HLLTPEHQFS

-2313 SQVADEFLAAVEEA
+2313 SQVADEFLDAVEKA
-2327 KSKSSGSV
+2327 TGKSSGSAL
-2335 PPCTTQPLTK
+2335 PSTTRPLAK
-2345 ASTTPVDAS
+2345 ATTPVDAS

-2360 DGDTG
+2360 EDNAGM
-2365 GSPSSSMTPSGGFS
+2365 SPSSAATPPGAFS
-2379 LGPRFGAS
+2379 LGSRFGSS
-2387 KQTVVRS
+2387 KQTVARS
-2394 LFGNSSTAKDSEED
+2394 LFGNSSISKENKED
-2408 DDVQIVFEAKAS
+2408 DDVQIVFEAKAN
-2420 PDKVAR
+2420 PADVAR
-2426 ARELK
+2426 ARELM
-2431 LPDNFFLYETKA
+2431 LPDNFFLYETKT

-2454 ESKKKALAASSRPA
+2454 ESKKDAVAAAPSRPA
-2468 GLAKSASTKD
+2468 GPVKSSSPKE

-2483 AADSTTGSL
+2483 AADSTTGSH
-2492 EDEGSGG
+2492 EDEGRGG
-2499 GLFSTAPQLSFADLA
+2499 VLFSAVAGLSFADLA
-2514 KQQPGKGFGFQGP
+2514 KQQPGTGFGFQGP

-2539 GTKLFQSPTTR
+2539 GTKLFQSATAR
-2550 HGKSE
+2550 RKSE
-2555 TEDDG
+2555 AEDDG

-2566 SVDIHFE
+2566 NVDIHFE

-2601 FVFDSQNKQW
+2601 FVFDSQARQW

-2639 VHKIACNHSITE
+2639 VHKVACNHSITE
-2651 FTKLSP
+2651 FTKLSA

-2670 DFSEGQTSPEAFAVR
+2670 DFSEGKTSPEAFAVR

-2696 KVFEECRLAVVERG
+2696 KIFEECRLAVVQRG
-2710 SQQAGSER
+2710 SQPAGSER
-2718 NGDLEREQVED
+2718 NGDLEREQVE
-2729 RIRKEE
+2729 RRTNKEE
-2735 EEEDVDEEDD
+2735 EEDLDEEEE

-2753 DDDDDDE
+2753 DDDEDDE

-2767 EKRVTLS
+2767 EKRITLA
-2774 VQRPGTSAYE
+2774 VQKPGGSTYE
-2784 SLGMGNLRMVYD
+2784 PLGMGNLKMFYD

-2803 IRVIAD
+2803 IRFIAD

-2849 QAAFSSPQAIAE
+2849 QATFSSSQAIAE
-2861 FSRIFAEAKD
+2861 FSRIFTEAKE